1 MLVEETGV
9 PEAALPV
16 ARLREHLRLGTG
28 FGEDGLQD
36 PVLAGFLRAAMAAI
50 EGRTGK
56 VLIARDFLYRRSGW
70 SQRDMLALPVAP
82 VRVVRQV
89 AVSDALGAE
98 SVLPADQWRLVQDS
112 QRPAVNAVA
121 TAFPAVPV
129 GGEVRVRFEAGF
141 GAAFAELPP
150 DLQQAVLLLAAH
162 YHEFRHETAL
172 GAGCMP
178 FGVTA
183 LIERFRQIRIG
194 GGS

>member
-9 PEAALPV
+9 PDASLPV

-56 VLIARDFLYRRSGW
+56 VLIARDYLYSRAAW
-70 SQRDMLALPVAP
+70 SFSDRQPLPVAP
-82 VRVVRQV
+82 VSVVTQV
-89 AVSDALGAE
+89 AVVDAAGAE
-98 SVLPADQWRLVQDS
+98 TVLPGGAWRLVQDT
-112 QRPAVNAVA
+112 QRPVVMAVSL
-121 TAFPAVPV
+121 TLPSVPQA
-129 GGEVRVRFEAGF
+129 GEVRIRFRAGF
-141 GAAFAELPP
+141 GDSFAAVPA

-162 YHEFRHETAL
+162 YHEFRQDTAL
-172 GAGCMP
+172 GTGCMP

-183 LIERFRQIRIG
+183 LIERFRVLRVG
-194 GGS
+194 GLA